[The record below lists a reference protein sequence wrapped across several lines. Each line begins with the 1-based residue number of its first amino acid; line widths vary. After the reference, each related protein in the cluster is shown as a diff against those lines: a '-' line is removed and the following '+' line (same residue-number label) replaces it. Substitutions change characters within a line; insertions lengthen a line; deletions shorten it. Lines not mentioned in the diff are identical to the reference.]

1 MRFYMPYVRILR
13 KTHRRSVSNSGASQV
28 QTGEDFSMGE
38 TVRKRRLMN
47 PQAPFNEFV
56 TLSLPKMQTR
66 MIRWSG

>member
-1 MRFYMPYVRILR
+1 
-13 KTHRRSVSNSGASQV
+13 
-28 QTGEDFSMGE
+28 MGE
-38 TVRKRRLMN
+38 TVRKRRLMK

>member
-1 MRFYMPYVRILR
+1 
-13 KTHRRSVSNSGASQV
+13 
-28 QTGEDFSMGE
+28 MGE